1 MSELSGFKILSQF
14 LETKFE
20 IADVA
25 DCFLIE
31 SILNYFYVVWVNYLF
46 GCLLTSSHFSVL
58 SNFRALEN
66 SQIVLEE
73 SVILVVVLRYEKA
86 KGAVTGVRA

>member
-1 MSELSGFKILSQF
+1 MSELSGFKILSQL
-14 LETKFE
+14 LEPKFE

-46 GCLLTSSHFSVL
+46 ACLLTSSHISVL

-66 SQIVLEE
+66 SQIVLDD
-73 SVILVVVLRYEKA
+73 SVILVVVLKYEKA
-86 KGAVTGVRA
+86 KGAATGVRA